1 MLVKSVICLITLLLA
16 IQLNEASKQN
26 KIFDSN
32 YGMMEAIPDSRMVLL
47 FIFLNSK
54 WIRTKL
60 KKNRTDNCID
70 RIYFS
75 CSVLFFDSL
84 VFSYCNYSNIKLKEK
99 LIIRN
104 LKKVI

>member
-1 MLVKSVICLITLLLA
+1 MLVKSFICLITLLLA

-26 KIFDSN
+26 KIFDQN

-60 KKNRTDNCID
+60 KKIEQTI
-70 RIYFS
+70 
-75 CSVLFFDSL
+75 V
-84 VFSYCNYSNIKLKEK
+84 
-99 LIIRN
+99 
-104 LKKVI
+104 